1 MNFPLIY
8 VVSQAYCGGTYV
20 GNLWQRWCSVIVQK
34 HLFVATSCR
43 FLLAQK
49 RKGPSFPQHTMA
61 LMISS
66 RNQQYA
72 RFARAYN
79 TFSNYFL
86 RSLQRVKVSIKTC
99 PRAGSNSN
107 LFLDFLLYVD
117 DHYMHDKSLLSSNI
131 SNLSSQCLKIK
142 EKVSLKI
149 ASEASYVY
157 ILTKVP

>member
-1 MNFPLIY
+1 MFHCTVDLADELSFDLCR
-8 VVSQAYCGGTYV
+8 VSQAYCGGTYV

-49 RKGPSFPQHTMA
+49 EEKRPF
-61 LMISS
+61 ISLAHHGLNDLITES
-66 RNQQYA
+66 VAEQ
-72 RFARAYN
+72 RAQLP
-79 TFSNYFL
+79 FSNYFL

-99 PRAGSNSN
+99 PRGSNSN

-142 EKVSLKI
+142 EKV
-149 ASEASYVY
+149 
-157 ILTKVP
+157 